1 MCCELLANSGG
12 RVGSQ
17 CWEVGVKLH
26 CAVLGT
32 NSAINEKTNNL
43 VCGRIDVK
51 IVMLT
56 YIELT
61 FELPVLW
68 GKNKIELC

>member
-1 MCCELLANSGG
+1 M
-12 RVGSQ
+12 
-17 CWEVGVKLH
+17 KLH

-32 NSAINEKTNNL
+32 NSAINETMDNL

>member
-1 MCCELLANSGG
+1 M
-12 RVGSQ
+12 
-17 CWEVGVKLH
+17 KLH

-32 NSAINEKTNNL
+32 DSAINEKTNNL